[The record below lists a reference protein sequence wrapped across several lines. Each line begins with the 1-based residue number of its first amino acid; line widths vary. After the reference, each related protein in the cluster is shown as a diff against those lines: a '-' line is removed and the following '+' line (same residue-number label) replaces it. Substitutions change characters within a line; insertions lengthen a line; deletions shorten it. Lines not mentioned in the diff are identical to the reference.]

1 MPQERGLGKCAHD
14 HLSSYGFPTRP
25 AQPFSFC
32 SQCGNPMIW
41 ACSHCQAPLPED
53 GDELMLAK
61 FCRDCGKAYFAAE
74 SQPGDRN

>member
-25 AQPFSFC
+25 TQPFSFC

-41 ACSHCQAPLPED
+41 ECSHCQSPLPED